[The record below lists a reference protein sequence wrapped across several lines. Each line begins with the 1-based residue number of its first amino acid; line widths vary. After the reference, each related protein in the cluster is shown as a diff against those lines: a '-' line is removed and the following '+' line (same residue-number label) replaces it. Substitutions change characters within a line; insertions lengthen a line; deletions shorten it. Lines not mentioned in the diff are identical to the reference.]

1 MARRVAPDPESVA
14 VIDVGSNSG
23 RVVVYAREAAGHLR
37 ILASARASLRLV
49 EELDD
54 RGRLGYRGIERA
66 MDALHDF
73 RAIALGAGAKRV
85 VALATAAARE
95 AADGALFIARVRR
108 ELGIRV
114 EILDSLAEARYGFLG
129 AVRGLPVDSG
139 LLFDMGG
146 GSMQVTQFRGRSLLR
161 SFGLRLGSLRLSH
174 HFLLTDP
181 PTRAEVRR
189 LREHVLAQLEEAGVP
204 RLRAGEVFAGTGGS
218 VRNLAKMH
226 RRGRPYPI
234 TRLHGYEL
242 PRSGVREIAE
252 LLVARRAK
260 KRERL
265 PGLNQD
271 RGDSIAGGACGILSL
286 MEHVGA
292 AQVLVSGQGVREGLA
307 YGTGAAHLPGVDAVR
322 AASIDALGRR
332 FAGFDPASAERRAQL
347 ARALADGLLPRR
359 AGELRE
365 TLVHAARLL
374 DVGRSVDYFDR
385 YEHTADIVLATEL
398 DGFTHRE
405 VALLSAITRRAADE
419 ESSRRPLEPLVG
431 AGDREDV
438 ERAAVLLTLADDIEH
453 RCPRGRR
460 IGVEVRVGAAL
471 VQVRVPAL
479 AGWRPRGIAARFAAT
494 FGRPLEVSAR

>member
-1 MARRVAPDPESVA
+1 MVRAAGSLPESVA

-66 MDALHDF
+66 MEALRDF
-73 RAIALGAGAKRV
+73 HAIARGAGARRV

-114 EILDSLAEARYGFLG
+114 QILDSAAEARFGFLG
-129 AVRGLPVDSG
+129 AVRGLPVESG

-146 GSMQVTQFRGRSLLR
+146 GSMQVTHFRARRAVR

-189 LREHVLAQLEEAGVP
+189 LREHVLAQLDEAGVP

-226 RRGRPYPI
+226 RHGRPYPI

-242 PRSGVREIAE
+242 SRGGVRDIAE
-252 LLVARRAK
+252 ALVSRRAR

-271 RGDSIAGGACGILSL
+271 RGDSIAGGACGILAL

-292 AQVLVSGQGVREGLA
+292 ERVLVSGQGVREGIA
-307 YGTGAAHLPGVDAVR
+307 YGIDGADLPSVPDVRDASVR
-322 AASIDALGRR
+322 ALGRR
-332 FAGFDPASAERRAQL
+332 FAGFDAHSAERRAGL
-347 ARALADGLLPRR
+347 ARALGAGLLPRG
-359 AGELRE
+359 AAELRE
-365 TLVHAARLL
+365 ALAHAATLL

-385 YEHTADIVLATEL
+385 YEHAADILLATEL

-405 VALLSAITRRAADE
+405 VALVSAITRSGDADASPRPMQPLVAAAD
-419 ESSRRPLEPLVG
+419 
-431 AGDREDV
+431 REAV
-438 ERAAVLLTLADDIEH
+438 ERAGVLLALADDLEH
-453 RCPRGRR
+453 RCPRGQRLHAT
-460 IGVEVRVGAAL
+460 VENVPGRSRVRV
-471 VQVRVPAL
+471 REL
-479 AGWRPRGIAARFAAT
+479 AGWRPRGLAGRFAAA
-494 FGRPLEVSAR
+494 FGRELEVAAR